1 MSKTI
6 TVQRYDNNIQ
16 LFFHITNNGVIEPI
30 PNAQVYLKLKNKET
44 GQQYKR
50 RADIADA
57 ELAEC
62 KYVLTRKDLETV
74 GVFDTEIETHYPNGK
89 VLSTLQSPMTL
100 AVSPEIVDQD
110 GQFEGG
116 FSTEGRQMIEERPPQ
131 RRERQ
136 VVEER
141 PPQRRE
147 RQERRTLRQQ
157 YEEPSVVQF
166 L

>member
-1 MSKTI
+1 MSKVI

-30 PNAQVYLKLKNKET
+30 PGAEVYLRLKHRET
-44 GQQYKR
+44 GQQYER
-50 RADIADA
+50 QVEIVDA

-74 GVFDTEIETHYPNGK
+74 GTYDTEVETHYLNGT
-89 VLSTLQSPMTL
+89 VLSTLDSPMTL
-100 AVSPEIVDQD
+100 VVTPEIVDQD
-110 GQFEGG
+110 SGFEEN
-116 FSTEGRQMIEERPPQ
+116 SAY

-136 VVEER
+136 QAIKQPPQKQSIVEEK
-141 PPQRRE
+141 PQTRE
-147 RQERRTLRQQ
+147 Q
-157 YEEPSVVQF
+157 SGVVQF

>member
-1 MSKTI
+1 MSKVI

-30 PNAQVYLKLKNKET
+30 PGAEVYLRLKHRET
-44 GQQYKR
+44 GQQYER
-50 RADIADA
+50 QVEIVDA

-74 GVFDTEIETHYPNGK
+74 GTYDTEVETHYLNGT
-89 VLSTLQSPMTL
+89 VLSTLDSPMTL
-100 AVSPEIVDQD
+100 VVTPEIVDQD
-110 GQFEGG
+110 GGFEEN
-116 FSTEGRQMIEERPPQ
+116 SIY

-136 VVEER
+136 QAIEQ
-141 PPQRRE
+141 PQRKE
-147 RQERRTLRQQ
+147 Q
-157 YEEPSVVQF
+157 PSVIQF

>member
-1 MSKTI
+1 MSKVI

-30 PNAQVYLKLKNKET
+30 PGAEVYLRLKHRET
-44 GQQYKR
+44 GQQYER
-50 RADIADA
+50 QVEIVDA

-74 GVFDTEIETHYPNGK
+74 GTYDTEVETHYLNGT
-89 VLSTLQSPMTL
+89 VLSTLDSPMTL
-100 AVSPEIVDQD
+100 VVTPEIVDQD
-110 GQFEGG
+110 SGFEEN
-116 FSTEGRQMIEERPPQ
+116 SAY

-136 VVEER
+136 QAIEQ
-141 PPQRRE
+141 PQRKE
-147 RQERRTLRQQ
+147 Q
-157 YEEPSVVQF
+157 PSVIQF

>member
-1 MSKTI
+1 MSKVI

-30 PNAQVYLKLKNKET
+30 PGAEVYLRLKHRET
-44 GQQYKR
+44 GQQYER
-50 RADIADA
+50 QVEIVDA

-74 GVFDTEIETHYPNGK
+74 GTYDTEVETHYLNGT
-89 VLSTLQSPMTL
+89 VLSTLDSPMTL
-100 AVSPEIVDQD
+100 VVTPEIVDQD
-110 GQFEGG
+110 GGFEEN
-116 FSTEGRQMIEERPPQ
+116 SAY

-136 VVEER
+136 QAIEQ
-141 PPQRRE
+141 PQRKE
-147 RQERRTLRQQ
+147 Q
-157 YEEPSVVQF
+157 PSVIQF

>member
-1 MSKTI
+1 MSKVI

-30 PNAQVYLKLKNKET
+30 PGAEVYLRLKHRET
-44 GQQYKR
+44 EQQYER
-50 RADIADA
+50 QVEIVDA

-74 GVFDTEIETHYPNGK
+74 GTYDTEVETHYLNGT
-89 VLSTLQSPMTL
+89 VLSTLDSPITL
-100 AVSPEIVDQD
+100 VVTPEIVDQD
-110 GQFEGG
+110 GRFKEN
-116 FSTEGRQMIEERPPQ
+116 SAY

-136 VVEER
+136 QAIE
-141 PPQRRE
+141 QRQRKE
-147 RQERRTLRQQ
+147 Q
-157 YEEPSVVQF
+157 PSVIQF

>member
-30 PNAQVYLKLKNKET
+30 PNAQVYLKLKNRET

-50 RADIADA
+50 RADIVDA

-74 GVFDTEIETHYPNGK
+74 GVFDVEIETHYPNGT

-100 AVSPEIVDQD
+100 IVSPEIVDQD
-110 GQFEGG
+110 GYFED
-116 FSTEGRQMIEERPPQ
+116 SDSSRQVY
-131 RRERQ
+131 ERQ
-136 VVEER
+136 R
-141 PPQRRE
+141 PVPQAQPISRSRSMQT
-147 RQERRTLRQQ
+147 R
-157 YEEPSVVQF
+157 EEPSVIQF

>member
-1 MSKTI
+1 MSKVI

-30 PNAQVYLKLKNKET
+30 PGAEVYLRLKHRET
-44 GQQYKR
+44 EQQYER
-50 RADIADA
+50 QVEIVDA

-74 GVFDTEIETHYPNGK
+74 GTYDTEVETHYLNGT
-89 VLSTLQSPMTL
+89 VLSTLDSPMTL
-100 AVSPEIVDQD
+100 VVTPEIVDQD
-110 GQFEGG
+110 GRFKEN
-116 FSTEGRQMIEERPPQ
+116 SAY

-136 VVEER
+136 QAIE
-141 PPQRRE
+141 QRQRKE
-147 RQERRTLRQQ
+147 Q
-157 YEEPSVVQF
+157 PSVIQF

>member
-1 MSKTI
+1 MSKVI

-30 PNAQVYLKLKNKET
+30 PGAEVYLRLKHRET
-44 GQQYKR
+44 GQQYER
-50 RADIADA
+50 QVEIVDA

-74 GVFDTEIETHYPNGK
+74 GTYDTEVETHYLNGT
-89 VLSTLQSPMTL
+89 VLSTLDSPMTL
-100 AVSPEIVDQD
+100 VVAPEIVDQD
-110 GQFEGG
+110 GGFEEN
-116 FSTEGRQMIEERPPQ
+116 SAY

-136 VVEER
+136 QAIEQ
-141 PPQRRE
+141 PQRKE
-147 RQERRTLRQQ
+147 Q
-157 YEEPSVVQF
+157 PSVIQF

>member
-1 MSKTI
+1 MSKVI

-30 PNAQVYLKLKNKET
+30 SGAEVYLRLKHRET
-44 GQQYKR
+44 GQQYER
-50 RADIADA
+50 QVEIVDA

-74 GVFDTEIETHYPNGK
+74 GTYDTEVETHYLNGT
-89 VLSTLQSPMTL
+89 VLSTLDSPMTL
-100 AVSPEIVDQD
+100 VVTPEIVDQD
-110 GQFEGG
+110 SGFEEN
-116 FSTEGRQMIEERPPQ
+116 SAY

-136 VVEER
+136 QAIEQ
-141 PPQRRE
+141 PQRKE
-147 RQERRTLRQQ
+147 Q
-157 YEEPSVVQF
+157 PSVIQF

>member
-30 PNAQVYLKLKNKET
+30 PNAQVYLKLKNRET

-50 RADIADA
+50 RADIVDA

-74 GVFDTEIETHYPNGK
+74 GVFDTEIETHYPNGT

-100 AVSPEIVDQD
+100 IVSPEIVDQD
-110 GQFEGG
+110 GYFED
-116 FSTEGRQMIEERPPQ
+116 SDSSRQVY
-131 RRERQ
+131 ERQ
-136 VVEER
+136 R
-141 PPQRRE
+141 PVPQAQPISRSRSMQT
-147 RQERRTLRQQ
+147 R
-157 YEEPSVVQF
+157 EEPSVIQF

>member
-1 MSKTI
+1 MSKVI

-30 PNAQVYLKLKNKET
+30 PGAEVYLRLQHRET
-44 GQQYKR
+44 EQQYER
-50 RADIADA
+50 QVEIVDA

-74 GVFDTEIETHYPNGK
+74 GTYDTEVETHYLNGT
-89 VLSTLQSPMTL
+89 VLSTLDSPITL
-100 AVSPEIVDQD
+100 VVTPEIVDQD
-110 GQFEGG
+110 GRFKEN
-116 FSTEGRQMIEERPPQ
+116 SAY

-136 VVEER
+136 QAIEQ
-141 PPQRRE
+141 PQRKE
-147 RQERRTLRQQ
+147 Q
-157 YEEPSVVQF
+157 PSVIQF

>member
-1 MSKTI
+1 MSKVI

-30 PNAQVYLKLKNKET
+30 PGAEVYLRLKHRET
-44 GQQYKR
+44 GQQYER
-50 RADIADA
+50 QVDIVDA

-74 GVFDTEIETHYPNGK
+74 GTYDTEVETHYLNGT
-89 VLSTLQSPMTL
+89 VLSTLDSPMTL
-100 AVSPEIVDQD
+100 VVTPEIVDQD
-110 GQFEGG
+110 GGFEEN
-116 FSTEGRQMIEERPPQ
+116 SAY

-136 VVEER
+136 QAIEQ
-141 PPQRRE
+141 PQRKE
-147 RQERRTLRQQ
+147 Q
-157 YEEPSVVQF
+157 PSVIQF

>member
-1 MSKTI
+1 MSKVI

-30 PNAQVYLKLKNKET
+30 PGAEVYLRLKHRET
-44 GQQYKR
+44 GQQYER
-50 RADIADA
+50 RVEIVDA

-74 GVFDTEIETHYPNGK
+74 GTYDTEVETHYLNGT
-89 VLSTLQSPMTL
+89 VLSTLDSPMTL
-100 AVSPEIVDQD
+100 VVTPEIVDQD
-110 GQFEGG
+110 GGFEEN
-116 FSTEGRQMIEERPPQ
+116 SAY

-136 VVEER
+136 QAIEQ
-141 PPQRRE
+141 PQRKE
-147 RQERRTLRQQ
+147 Q
-157 YEEPSVVQF
+157 PSVIQF